1 MSGEELKTAF
11 RLALNARIA
20 TVFMTDT
27 LPDASPLR
35 ETTENAFYGQPTE
48 VLPMDK
54 FIDMPTLEEYFNEL
68 PFIAKV
74 KKVGGRKTFWFINP
88 QPEMTMYAPLVL
100 VDWVA
105 VDDLEKVLA
114 MPPAEIEHIEVVN
127 SPYIKGNVT
136 FGGIVSFISKKNDF
150 AGIDLPASGKFIN
163 FGFLD
168 DCSDHN
174 LPGIL
179 PRNVP
184 DPRNTVYWNPS
195 IPAGTDGNTIISFT
209 APDTP
214 GKYTILLTGF
224 SRTGG
229 LIRTTKTIVISQ

>member
-1 MSGEELKTAF
+1 MAYDKKFLGNLYSTMLRIREFEDQVLEFYKYGKMPGLAHLYIGEEAV
-11 RLALNARIA
+11 A
-20 TVFMTDT
+20 TGACAT
-27 LPDASPLR
+27 L
-35 ETTENAFYGQPTE
+35 
-48 VLPMDK
+48 
-54 FIDMPTLEEYFNEL
+54 
-68 PFIAKV
+68 
-74 KKVGGRKTFWFINP
+74 
-88 QPEMTMYAPLVL
+88 
-100 VDWVA
+100 
-105 VDDLEKVLA
+105 
-114 MPPAEIEHIEVVN
+114 
-127 SPYIKGNVT
+127 
-136 FGGIVSFISKKNDF
+136 KKNDF